1 MTLVH
6 KNDAAWFL
14 TLDETHHEMTTAGKK
29 GSASSGRWVNGS
41 FPRSGER
48 NVVGNFH
55 TTGVYG
61 TTLAGEALPPLYIL
75 STSSQNEDDY
85 KVDPRVCEGLPI
97 VTGYYGGTKRM
108 SYSSCVSVRK
118 KGSMDTGLWHQY
130 IRAIIIPLFKGRIA
144 LTPVRDPVTL
154 RLIAGPLIVK
164 SDGGPGRLSR
174 ESSSIEFRDEMA
186 QIGVHIVLSLPNG
199 TACTAE
205 MDQLFEKFK
214 PACSKQ
220 ARRICAKKMHERHM
234 ARKVREGGLK
244 TTGLDDKDSDDSSAD
259 GDIDDDDDEGGGAGK
274 KKSKKTKPKTKK
286 GQRSLCNV
294 SFSNYDLGHLV
305 NGWPDD
311 PIEDRPFDFHFSK
324 QSIIRSHI
332 AVGFMPMTGR
342 AAKDPK
348 VWFEFGP
355 DGAPPADTARMDLLK
370 AEYKEAGE
378 AVTKLGYHGDMLDVV
393 PREAEAAEIPS
404 DEEAQIEHIVRNKLI
419 NKPGGLFRTGLIVA
433 NWRVVMESSK
443 QVVREAGELIE
454 VAAAK
459 KVANNKTMEDE
470 GVLAYQAWVESGRP
484 KTDEGWPKM
493 HLKPAKSII
502 KVLLPMIDI
511 KGELKMKN
519 FDRVGVCLKWLGE
532 IARGMTWDQHMREYM
547 MIVWEERA
555 TEGHTFDLPA
565 PPLFEVGGV

>member
-6 KNDAAWFL
+6 ENDAAWFL

-41 FPRSGER
+41 FPRSGKR

-259 GDIDDDDDEGGGAGK
+259 GDIDDDDDEGG
-274 KKSKKTKPKTKK
+274 
-286 GQRSLCNV
+286 
-294 SFSNYDLGHLV
+294 
-305 NGWPDD
+305 
-311 PIEDRPFDFHFSK
+311 
-324 QSIIRSHI
+324 
-332 AVGFMPMTGR
+332 
-342 AAKDPK
+342 
-348 VWFEFGP
+348 
-355 DGAPPADTARMDLLK
+355 
-370 AEYKEAGE
+370 
-378 AVTKLGYHGDMLDVV
+378 
-393 PREAEAAEIPS
+393 
-404 DEEAQIEHIVRNKLI
+404 
-419 NKPGGLFRTGLIVA
+419 
-433 NWRVVMESSK
+433 
-443 QVVREAGELIE
+443 
-454 VAAAK
+454 
-459 KVANNKTMEDE
+459 
-470 GVLAYQAWVESGRP
+470 
-484 KTDEGWPKM
+484 
-493 HLKPAKSII
+493 
-502 KVLLPMIDI
+502 
-511 KGELKMKN
+511 
-519 FDRVGVCLKWLGE
+519 
-532 IARGMTWDQHMREYM
+532 
-547 MIVWEERA
+547 
-555 TEGHTFDLPA
+555 
-565 PPLFEVGGV
+565 

>member
-1 MTLVH
+1 M
-6 KNDAAWFL
+6 
-14 TLDETHHEMTTAGKK
+14 
-29 GSASSGRWVNGS
+29 
-41 FPRSGER
+41 
-48 NVVGNFH
+48 
-55 TTGVYG
+55 
-61 TTLAGEALPPLYIL
+61 
-75 STSSQNEDDY
+75 
-85 KVDPRVCEGLPI
+85 
-97 VTGYYGGTKRM
+97 
-108 SYSSCVSVRK
+108 
-118 KGSMDTGLWHQY
+118 
-130 IRAIIIPLFKGRIA
+130 
-144 LTPVRDPVTL
+144 
-154 RLIAGPLIVK
+154 
-164 SDGGPGRLSR
+164 
-174 ESSSIEFRDEMA
+174 
-186 QIGVHIVLSLPNG
+186 
-199 TACTAE
+199 
-205 MDQLFEKFK
+205 
-214 PACSKQ
+214 
-220 ARRICAKKMHERHM
+220 
-234 ARKVREGGLK
+234 
-244 TTGLDDKDSDDSSAD
+244 
-259 GDIDDDDDEGGGAGK
+259 
-274 KKSKKTKPKTKK
+274 
-286 GQRSLCNV
+286 
-294 SFSNYDLGHLV
+294 

-348 VWFEFGP
+348 VRFEFGP

-433 NWRVVMESSK
+433 NCRVVMESSK

-459 KVANNKTMEDE
+459 KVANNKTMENE

-532 IARGMTWDQHMREYM
+532 IAHK
-547 MIVWEERA
+547 
-555 TEGHTFDLPA
+555 
-565 PPLFEVGGV
+565 